1 MARYDGLIIPR
12 SYSEYINKTD
22 AATLSQALQL
32 NNVMDDTPT
41 EDSVKPI
48 KSGGVYDAIAGLE
61 NQINGKQDTL
71 TFDDVPTDASDNPVK
86 SNGIYDALA
95 TKQDT
100 LTFDDAPTAD
110 SNNPVKSGGI
120 NTAITNATKQCSKGG
135 SITHSNN
142 YYAKLTVTIDLLY
155 GSYTSTL
162 IALHNRGGATCLV
175 VVGANDSDNAQVYL
189 MQKISGAYTPS
200 FYYKVINKN
209 TVEFYWLSSA
219 YDNNSNYQIL
229 TNNFNVT
236 VTTGSVQ
243 TLPSGTTQL

>member
-48 KSGGVYDAIAGLE
+48 KSGGVYDALAS
-61 NQINGKQDTL
+61 KQPTL

-100 LTFDDAPTAD
+100 LTFDNTPTAGSD
-110 SNNPVKSGGI
+110 NPVKSGGI
-120 NTAITNATKQCSKGG
+120 KTALNGLIQKQEINIEMPSATNTGAVGNRFYQLIKELSDYG
-135 SITHSNN
+135 
-142 YYAKLTVTIDLLY
+142 LTID
-155 GSYTSTL
+155 
-162 IALHNRGGATCLV
+162 R
-175 VVGANDSDNAQVYL
+175 VVGIVITDISNSQIFQIYPFLYNEKVYVNFYSQSANQIVTGYVG
-189 MQKISGAYTPS
+189 KIKLL
-200 FYYKVINKN
+200 FV
-209 TVEFYWLSSA
+209 
-219 YDNNSNYQIL
+219 
-229 TNNFNVT
+229 
-236 VTTGSVQ
+236 
-243 TLPSGTTQL
+243 